1 MRRLWALFSLLPAPR
16 PGSGSMTT
24 MRHPPTG
31 LCPTGRW
38 FTISKSISFSWGL
51 HTFHIAAFAL
61 GPEVNKFALE
71 PFKSGALSSLQPF
84 GSPGG
89 EPHWFSKPDVLG
101 AHFFGTGPDGC
112 GGCCGV
118 WTPCF
123 LGRSSAVVIVGHH
136 AVGGVFV
143 ETFSLPTSVWPLY
156 PLLCRNC
163 SASFQTFFRGN
174 GSTSSWAFG
183 VSVGGGEFRIFLH
196 HHVELPL
203 QFYF

>member
-1 MRRLWALFSLLPAPR
+1 
-16 PGSGSMTT
+16 MTT
-24 MRHPPTG
+24 TRDLPTG

-38 FTISKSISFSWGL
+38 FMISKWISFSWSL
-51 HTFHIAAFAL
+51 DTFHIATFAL

-71 PFKSGALSSLQPF
+71 PFKWGAFSSLQPF

-89 EPHWFSKPDVLG
+89 KPHWFSKPDVLG
-101 AHFFGTGPDGC
+101 PHLFGTGPSGC
-112 GGCCGV
+112 DAWCGV

-123 LGRSSAVVIVGHH
+123 LGRSS
-136 AVGGVFV
+136 VFV
-143 ETFSLPTSVWPLY
+143 RSPWLWVTMLWVEYLSRPFLLSISVWPFY

-163 SASFQTFFRGN
+163 SASFQAFFRGN
-174 GSTSSWAFG
+174 GSTSSWGFG

-196 HHVELPL
+196 HHVELPP